1 MALLSETLL
10 SKTQFKMITQYSWV
24 AGNDNQSKWNR
35 FKPHFQIWKHLQQWT
50 NTNRK
55 WQLMKVFIM
64 KILYQITLKL
74 FWKGTWCLFLF
85 PHKFKVPYSGINF
98 SQERTVNKILSMKFS
113 LPKYKWWDQKKRRK
127 KTKNIGMIFQ
137 LSENNLHQL

>member
-24 AGNDNQSKWNR
+24 EGNDNQSKWNR

-64 KILYQITLKL
+64 KILYQAMLKL
-74 FWKGTWCLFLF
+74 FWRGICCLFLF
-85 PHKFKVPYSGINF
+85 PHKFKVLYREINIF
-98 SQERTVNKILSMKFS
+98 QNRTANKILMTQF
-113 LPKYKWWDQKKRRK
+113 LLRKYKWLEARKRRK
-127 KTKNIGMIFQ
+127 KIKNIGMIFR
-137 LSENNLHQL
+137 LNENNLHQF